1 MYLAAQK
8 LGTITLQFLCKEVN
22 EVILPTLGLTE
33 KKASICEHTA
43 VNWLKKLGYEC
54 KDVRKGIYIDG
65 HKRPDVVEYRAKF
78 LAKMEEYQ
86 RCVRC
91 LYLLTHGLIDLFQIN
106 GNLQ

>member
-8 LGTITLQFLCKEVN
+8 LGTITPQFLCKEVN

-43 VNWLKKLGYEC
+43 VNWLKKLSYEC

-65 HKRPDVVEYRAKF
+65 HERPDVVEYRVKF
-78 LAKMEEYQ
+78 LVKMEEYQ
-86 RCVRC
+86 R
-91 LYLLTHGLIDLFQIN
+91 
-106 GNLQ
+106 